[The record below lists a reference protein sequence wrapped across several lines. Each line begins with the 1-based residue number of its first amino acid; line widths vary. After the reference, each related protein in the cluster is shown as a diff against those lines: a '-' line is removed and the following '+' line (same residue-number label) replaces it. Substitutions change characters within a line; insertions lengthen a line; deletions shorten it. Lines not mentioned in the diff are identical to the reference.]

1 MVIVP
6 HSPFQDLPSAWAEA
20 ERRVE
25 TYLRAMLVPAKVRQE
40 MTTAI
45 IERARAHEDELPLV
59 ASMREVHALLSRQV
73 ARTQGVIP
81 ADQMTGSAA
90 WRVAVWRHSTCTEC
104 TWRAVPWGALQL
116 SHEGKHFRWTGGA
129 AMPEVRRAVVS
140 PAEIRPAPEGLLSRL
155 LGLNE
160 DTRDS

>member
-1 MVIVP
+1 MP
-6 HSPFQDLPSAWAEA
+6 QPPFQALNHAWAEA
-20 ERRVE
+20 EQRVDC
-25 TYLRAMLVPAKVRQE
+25 YLRAMLVPPKVRQE
-40 MTTAI
+40 MVAAI
-45 IERARAHEDELPLV
+45 LERARAHEDELPLV
-59 ASMREVHALLSRQV
+59 AAMREVHALLSRQV

-129 AMPEVRRAVVS
+129 AMPEVTRAVVS
-140 PAEIRPAPEGLLSRL
+140 PAEIRPAPEGLLARL

-160 DTRDS
+160 DKQES

>member
-1 MVIVP
+1 MP
-6 HSPFQDLPSAWAEA
+6 HSPFQDLPSACAEA

-40 MTTAI
+40 MVAAI
-45 IERARAHEDELPLV
+45 IERARAHGDELPLV
-59 ASMREVHALLSRQV
+59 AAMREVHALLNRQV

-81 ADQMTGSAA
+81 ADPMTGSAA
-90 WRVAVWRHSTCTEC
+90 WRVAVWRHSSCAQC
-104 TWRAVPWGALQL
+104 TWRAVPWGTLQL
-116 SHEGKHFRWTGGA
+116 SHEGKHFRWTGGG
-129 AMPEVRRAVVS
+129 AMPEMRRAVLT

-160 DTRDS
+160 DPPES

>member
-1 MVIVP
+1 VP
-6 HSPFQDLPSAWAEA
+6 HSPFQDLSNAWAEA

-25 TYLRAMLVPAKVRQE
+25 TYMRAMLVPAAVRQD
-40 MTTAI
+40 MVTAI
-45 IERARAHEDELPLV
+45 IERARAHADELPLV

-73 ARTQGVIP
+73 ARTQGLIP

-90 WRVAVWRHSTCTEC
+90 WRVAVWRHSSCAQC

-116 SHEGKHFRWTGGA
+116 SHEGKHFRWSNGA
-129 AMPEVRRAVVS
+129 AMPEMRRAVVT
-140 PAEIRPAPEGLLSRL
+140 PAEIRPAPEGLISRL

-160 DTRDS
+160 EAGES